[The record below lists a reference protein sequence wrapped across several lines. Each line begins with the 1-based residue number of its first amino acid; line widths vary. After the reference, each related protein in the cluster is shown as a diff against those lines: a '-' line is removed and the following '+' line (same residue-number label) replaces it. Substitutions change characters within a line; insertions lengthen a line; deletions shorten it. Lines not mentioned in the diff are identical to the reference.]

1 ITIFPYN
8 GTHTN
13 LTIYAE
19 ASIFRDTA
27 SVIVPTP
34 VNFSD
39 LAKNNKLPTLT
50 FPVASV
56 NMNDLIRSKEA
67 AGFYIDMISMSWSSG
82 TVFEVWTSAGINP
95 MKISKGMV
103 KVNNSE
109 FVLKSNST
117 VAMGFIGSSGVNFGV
132 KVDRGSGFNYGVVP
146 LVRISALS
154 LFADSW
160 GW

>member
-1 ITIFPYN
+1 
-8 GTHTN
+8 
-13 LTIYAE
+13 
-19 ASIFRDTA
+19 
-27 SVIVPTP
+27 
-34 VNFSD
+34 
-39 LAKNNKLPTLT
+39 
-50 FPVASV
+50 
-56 NMNDLIRSKEA
+56 
-67 AGFYIDMISMSWSSG
+67 
-82 TVFEVWTSAGINP
+82 P